1 MTQPNGNPNDLNIQ
15 DLAVLRG
22 VIELATERGT
32 FKAQE
37 LAAVGTV
44 YNKLDG
50 FLQEVQK
57 QAEAAKEGQEAA
69 QTTPEQTTEE
79 VAEAITEE

>member
-1 MTQPNGNPNDLNIQ
+1 MTTQPNGNPNDLNIQ

-69 QTTPEQTTEE
+69 APEQTE
-79 VAEAITEE
+79 VAEATTEE

>member
-50 FLQEVQK
+50 FLTEVQK
-57 QAEAAKEGQEAA
+57 QAEAAKANAEAA
-69 QTTPEQTTEE
+69 QEAPQTEE
-79 VAEAITEE
+79 VATEATTEE

>member
-69 QTTPEQTTEE
+69 AAAAPEQTE
-79 VAEAITEE
+79 VAEATTEE